1 MRGGALRLSPTLERK
16 AATVTQEEAQKLEH
30 GLYRIY
36 WLDSDDLSIASVGSL
51 HDGTRWFAPT
61 NWTAKCEHGIAS
73 TKWDLVSNVVGLSYD
88 W

>member
-1 MRGGALRLSPTLERK
+1 MTPDDVG
-16 AATVTQEEAQKLEH
+16 KLEH

-36 WLDSDDLSIASVGSL
+36 WRDGDANETSIAAVGSL

-73 TKWDLVSNVVGLSYD
+73 VRWDLVSHVAPLSYD